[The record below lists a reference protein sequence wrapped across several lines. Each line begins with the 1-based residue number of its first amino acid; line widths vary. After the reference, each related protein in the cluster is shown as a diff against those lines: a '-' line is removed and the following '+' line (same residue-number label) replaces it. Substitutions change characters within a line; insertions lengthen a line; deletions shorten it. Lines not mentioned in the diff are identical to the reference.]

1 MTKIGILAIQ
11 GAFVEHQ
18 RMLERLDTEC
28 FEIRKP
34 DDLCKKMDGLILPG
48 GESTVMSKLL
58 RELDLSDPM
67 NEMIREGLP
76 VMGTCAGS
84 ILLAKN
90 VIGGEAHFSTLPVT
104 IERNAYGRQL
114 SSFETRSE
122 FNGNSDTLMIF
133 IRAPA
138 IVDIENDVKV
148 LAHIDDVPVAVRYE
162 NQMAISF
169 HPELSDD
176 TTVHSYFLDMIQARQ

>member
-1 MTKIGILAIQ
+1 MTQIGILAVQ

-18 RMLERLDTEC
+18 RMLERLGTEC
-28 FEIRKP
+28 FEIRKS
-34 DDLCKKMDGLILPG
+34 DDLNRKMDGLILPG
-48 GESTVMSKLL
+48 GESTVMSRLL
-58 RELDLSDPM
+58 RELDLSDTISS
-67 NEMIREGLP
+67 MISEGLP

-90 VIGGEAHFSTLPVT
+90 VIGGESHFSTFPMT
-104 IERNAYGRQL
+104 IQRNAYGRQL
-114 SSFETRSE
+114 SSFETESE
-122 FNGNSDTLMIF
+122 FNGSNVTPMIF

-138 IVDIENDVKV
+138 IKHIEKDVGILASVDN
-148 LAHIDDVPVAVRYE
+148 VPVAVRYE

-176 TTVHSYFLDMIQARQ
+176 TTVHSYFLDMIRS

>member
-1 MTKIGILAIQ
+1 MIRIGILAVQ
-11 GAFVEHQ
+11 GAFIEHQ

-34 DDLCKKMDGLILPG
+34 DDLRKKTDGLILPG

-58 RELDLSDPM
+58 RELDLSDPI
-67 NEMIREGLP
+67 NGMILKGLP

-90 VIGGEAHFSTLPVT
+90 VIGGETHFSTFPMT
-104 IERNAYGRQL
+104 IQRNAYGRQL
-114 SSFETRSE
+114 SSFETNSE
-122 FNGNSDTLMIF
+122 FDGRTDTPMIF

-138 IVDIENDVKV
+138 IVDIENDVEV
-148 LAHIDDVPVAVRYE
+148 LAHVDDVPVAVRYK
-162 NQMAISF
+162 NQMAVSF
-169 HPELSDD
+169 HPELSND
-176 TTVHSYFLDMIQARQ
+176 TTVHNYFLNMVKAGQ

>member
-1 MTKIGILAIQ
+1 MTKIGILAVQ

-18 RMLERLDTEC
+18 RMLERLGTEH

-58 RELDLSDPM
+58 WELDLSDPI
-67 NEMIREGLP
+67 NEMIMEGLP

-90 VIGGEAHFSTLPVT
+90 VMGGETHFSTFPMT
-104 IERNAYGRQL
+104 IQRNAYGRQL
-114 SSFETRSE
+114 GSFVANSE
-122 FNGNSDTLMIF
+122 FDGNMGTPMIF

-138 IVDIENDVKV
+138 IVKIENNVEV
-148 LAHIDDVPVAVRYE
+148 LAHVDDVPVAVRYE
-162 NQMAISF
+162 NQMAVSF

-176 TTVHSYFLDMIQARQ
+176 TTVHGYFLNMIQMGQ

>member
-1 MTKIGILAIQ
+1 MTKIGILAVQ
-11 GAFVEHQ
+11 GAFIEHQ
-18 RMLERLDTEC
+18 RMLERLDAEC

-34 DDLCKKMDGLILPG
+34 DDLCKEMDGLILPG

-58 RELDLSDPM
+58 RELNLSDSI
-67 NEMIREGLP
+67 NKMILKGLP

-90 VIGGEAHFSTLPVT
+90 VIGGETHFSTFPMT
-104 IERNAYGRQL
+104 IQRNAYGRQL
-114 SSFETRSE
+114 SSFETKSE
-122 FNGNSDTLMIF
+122 FDGKSDTPMIF

-138 IVDIENDVKV
+138 IVDIGNDVEM
-148 LAHIDDVPVAVRYE
+148 LAHVDDVPVAVRYK

-169 HPELSDD
+169 HPELSKD
-176 TTVHSYFLDMIQARQ
+176 TTVHSYFLDMIQDSQ

>member
-1 MTKIGILAIQ
+1 MIQIGILAIQ

-18 RMLERLDTEC
+18 KVLEKLGAKC
-28 FEIRKP
+28 FEIRKS

-58 RELDLSDPM
+58 KELNLFDPM
-67 NEMIREGLP
+67 LGMISKGLP

-90 VIGGEAHFSTLPVT
+90 VIGGETHFSTFPMT
-104 IERNAYGRQL
+104 IQRNAYGRQL

-122 FNGNSDTLMIF
+122 FDGNRDTPMIF
-133 IRAPA
+133 IRAPV
-138 IVDIENDVKV
+138 IVNIENDVEV
-148 LAHIDDVPVAVRYE
+148 LAYVDDVPVAVRYK

-176 TTVHSYFLDMIQARQ
+176 IAVHSYFLNMVQTCQ

>member
-1 MTKIGILAIQ
+1 MTQIGILAIQ

-18 RMLERLDTEC
+18 RMLESLDAKC

-48 GESTVMSKLL
+48 GESTVMGKLL
-58 RELDLSDPM
+58 RELNLFEPIK
-67 NEMIREGLP
+67 EMILNGLP

-90 VIGGEAHFSTLPVT
+90 AIEGEIHFSTFPIT
-104 IERNAYGRQL
+104 IRRNAYGRQL

-122 FNGNSDTLMIF
+122 FDGNRDTPMIF

-138 IVDIENDVKV
+138 IIDMENNVEV
-148 LAHIDDVPVAVRYE
+148 LAYVDDVPVAVRYK

-176 TTVHSYFLDMIQARQ
+176 ITVHSYFLNMVRACQ